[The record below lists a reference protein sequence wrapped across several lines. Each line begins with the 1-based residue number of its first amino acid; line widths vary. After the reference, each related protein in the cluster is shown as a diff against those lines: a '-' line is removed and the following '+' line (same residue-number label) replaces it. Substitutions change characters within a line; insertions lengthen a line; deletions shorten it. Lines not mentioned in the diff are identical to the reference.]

1 MTIVYQIVKIG
12 AQPGNESSSN
22 EGATCAAWAESEDRQ
37 SAEVIAIDLSTG
49 EITRRYTPAECERIA
64 GLFRNPPIKRLP
76 RH

>member
-37 SAEVIAIDLSTG
+37 NIEVIAIDLSTG
-49 EITRRYTPAECERIA
+49 AITHRYTPAESERVA
-64 GLFRNPPIKRLP
+64 RLFRNPNIR
-76 RH
+76 